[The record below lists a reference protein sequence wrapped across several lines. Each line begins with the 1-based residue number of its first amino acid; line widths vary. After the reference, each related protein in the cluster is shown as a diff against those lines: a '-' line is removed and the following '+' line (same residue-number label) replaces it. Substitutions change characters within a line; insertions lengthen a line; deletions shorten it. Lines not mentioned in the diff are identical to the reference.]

1 MADYRKMYT
10 KLFNTVTD
18 TIQNLQ
24 AAQVETE
31 EMFISQEEPNTTLL
45 HPDNA
50 DGNGD
55 A

>member
-1 MADYRKMYT
+1 MADYKGMYYR
-10 KLFNTVTD
+10 LFNAITD
-18 TIQNLQ
+18 AGKILN

-31 EMFISQEEPNTTLL
+31 EVFVSQKEPNTTLL

>member
-1 MADYRKMYT
+1 MADYKRMYT

-31 EMFISQEEPNTTLL
+31 EMFVSQKEPKITVLNQ
-45 HPDNA
+45 DN
-50 DGNGD
+50 DGGNDD